1 MAPPKSLPEAIL
13 LYNAGTD
20 IFAVTSLGWSESLHL
35 AIFFLS
41 LNSSTPSKIKST
53 LVGFSRT
60 YFQTASSFTSGEYS
74 EKASSSRRV
83 SGFSIEFILLN
94 LRRKTASEFNWEFS
108 VSVSDAQSRRSLMQK
123 KLFPIPGRPTTRTFL
138 WWASIISHGWNNGEF
153 SLGLG
158 YTLNCSCLSS
168 GKSYLTLPSW
178 IIRLV

>member
-13 LYNAGTD
+13 LNNAGTD
-20 IFAVTSLGWSESLHL
+20 IFAVTSLGWSESLHS
-35 AIFFLS
+35 AIFILN

-60 YFQTASSFTSGEYS
+60 YFQTASFKSREYS

-83 SGFSIEFILLN
+83 SGFSIEFNLLN
-94 LRRKTASEFNWEFS
+94 LRRKTASKFNWEFS
-108 VSVSDAQSRRSLMQK
+108 VSVSDAQSRRSLMQN

-138 WWASIISHGWNNGEF
+138 WWASIISRGWINGEF

-158 YTLNCSCLSS
+158 YTFNCSCLSS
-168 GKSYLTLPSW
+168 EKSYSALPSW